1 MAKFEVMDG
10 TGPALRTVRAA
21 LFTALCV
28 TLSSASHV
36 VLSHTPLPLAT
47 LATLAVAVFAVA
59 YALAGRER
67 GFWSIAALLVPLE
80 LAADTVFTIGQD
92 TCYGPSGGPVTG
104 SLRSMGVTVLCG
116 GGDVGSPLAQVTH
129 AGGGTPL
136 TDAVGSATPWL
147 LLAAHVAVGLVA
159 SAWLRRGETAVGR
172 LLASLAWFAFRPLLL
187 AAAAA
192 GAAPRPLGPAP
203 RVVRPVRPAP
213 ALPLLVHSV
222 VRRGPPRS
230 ALV

>member
-1 MAKFEVMDG
+1 MDG
-10 TGPALRTVRAA
+10 TGPQLRTVRAA

-36 VLSHTPLPLAT
+36 LLSHTPLPLT
-47 LATLAVAVFAVA
+47 SVVLLSVAVFTIA

-80 LAADTVFTIGQD
+80 LAADTVFTTGQD
-92 TCYGPSGGPVTG
+92 TCYGPSGGPVAG

-116 GGDVGSPLAQVTH
+116 GGDVGTPLAGVTH
-129 AGGGTPL
+129 PGGGTPL
-136 TDAVGSATPWL
+136 AAAVGSATPWL
-147 LLAAHVAVGLVA
+147 LLTAHIAVGLIA
-159 SAWLRRGETAVGR
+159 SAWLRRGEAAVGR
-172 LLASLAWFAFRPLLL
+172 LLLSVAGFAFRPLLL
-187 AAAAA
+187 AAAAVTS
-192 GAAPRPLGPAP
+192 APRPLRPAP
-203 RVVRPVRPAP
+203 RVVRPARPAP